1 MKCFVDNTIG
11 IVLNILIWKSKS
23 HSASSNRLANRYM
36 IIYRNITKI
45 HFAAVIVN
53 SSVIIQPCCTAVVFL

>member
-11 IVLNILIWKSKS
+11 KVLNILIWKSKS
-23 HSASSNRLANRYM
+23 HSASSNRLATL
-36 IIYRNITKI
+36 IYRNITRI

-53 SSVIIQPCCTAVVFL
+53 SSVIIQHGCTAVVLL